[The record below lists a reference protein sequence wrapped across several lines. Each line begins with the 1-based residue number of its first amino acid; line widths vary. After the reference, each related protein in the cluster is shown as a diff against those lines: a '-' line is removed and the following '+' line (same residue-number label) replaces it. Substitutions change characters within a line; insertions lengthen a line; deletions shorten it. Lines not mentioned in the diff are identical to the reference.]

1 MLTSSIAA
9 DRCQQ
14 YAVDLENGAIEE
26 DEVKIID
33 SYVLLLKEGRS
44 LKTYIANA
52 TNKKFNAQ
60 DFEKY
65 GKAYLYLL
73 SLL

>member
-9 DRCQQ
+9 ERCQQ
-14 YAVDLENGAIEE
+14 YATDLENGAIEE
-26 DEVKIID
+26 DEVKVID
-33 SYVLLLKEGRS
+33 SYVLLLKEGRA
-44 LKTYIANA
+44 LKTYISNA

-65 GKAYLYLL
+65 GKSYLYLFSFL
-73 SLL
+73 

>member
-14 YAVDLENGAIEE
+14 SAIDLENGAIEE
-26 DEVKIID
+26 DEAKVID

-52 TNKKFNAQ
+52 TNKKFIAQ

-65 GKAYLYLL
+65 GKLIPNFSSIL
-73 SLL
+73 